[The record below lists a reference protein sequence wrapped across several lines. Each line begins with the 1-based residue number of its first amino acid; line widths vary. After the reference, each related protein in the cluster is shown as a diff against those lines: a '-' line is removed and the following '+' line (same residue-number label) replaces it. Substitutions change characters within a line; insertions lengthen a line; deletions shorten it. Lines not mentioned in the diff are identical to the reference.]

1 MAQNAAGGGCVRT
14 PVAFCRP
21 CGPSPSDASF
31 GQGSS
36 SQSDAAPSAQGSSSQ
51 SDAAAAV
58 LSSPDLLLNIMLQLA
73 LLTHGWGR
81 SFWRSGAM
89 VCVVWR
95 DAVLSARPLMEEW
108 CTFRWHVKDFASLLE
123 RPMSNEQRQRL
134 GSKGELYSPVFVTG
148 YSYAWQLLLFPRG
161 VNFEYAHIPD
171 ELGLSKRALALY
183 LAVADASTLDTCSRQ
198 TQFELTVHSD
208 RQEKTVIRDVREHRF
223 EQGKGD
229 WGFRDMLPY
238 SQLQEPGG
246 GFIAKDGSI
255 VISCHV
261 RVRNERRFC
270 PDAPHHALKLADPDI
285 IYARFRGNWW
295 CDRCKKV
302 REHIDKELGR
312 PSLMYHCQR
321 GCEYDLCE
329 ACMMVRAF

>member
-1 MAQNAAGGGCVRT
+1 MQNAAAAAGGCVRT
-14 PVAFCRP
+14 PLAVCQP
-21 CGPSPSDASF
+21 CGPPAASSS
-31 GQGSS
+31 QGSS
-36 SQSDAAPSAQGSSSQ
+36 SSDATGAGPSSQ
-51 SDAAAAV
+51 SAAAAAV
-58 LSSPDLLLNIMLQLA
+58 LSSPDLLLNIMLQLS
-73 LLTHGWGR
+73 LLAHGWGR
-81 SFWRSGAM
+81 SFWRSGAC
-89 VCVVWR
+89 VCEVWR

-108 CTFRWHVKDFASLLE
+108 CTYRWHVKDFAKLLK
-123 RPMSNEQRQRL
+123 RPMSEEQRQRL

-148 YSYAWQLLLFPRG
+148 YSYAWQLLLFPGG

-171 ELGLSKRALALY
+171 ELGMSKRALALY
-183 LAVADASTLDTCSRQ
+183 LAVADGSTLEACSRQ
-198 TQFELTVHSD
+198 TQFELTVHSH

-223 EQGKGD
+223 EPGKGD
-229 WGFRDMLPY
+229 WGFRDMLSY
-238 SQLQEPGG
+238 SQLLDPQG
-246 GFIAKDGSI
+246 GFIARDGSI
-255 VISCHV
+255 VISLHV

-329 ACMMVRAF
+329 ACMIVRHF